1 MPPLQD
7 PVEEAK
13 RIIQAAKE
21 KGVTLR
27 LLGGVGFYFRCPSAR
42 QPSLSRRYVDMDF
55 MAHAKQSKGIKQLFV
70 GLGYVPRDL
79 FNAMQGYKRLI
90 FNDIE
95 HQRRVD
101 VFLDEFK
108 MCHNFNFKNRME
120 LDDQTIPIAD
130 LLATKLQIVEINEK
144 DMKDILTVFLDFD
157 VSKTDSNAINGD
169 YLAKLSSDDW
179 GIYKTF
185 MTNLNKILASV
196 GDHGLDDA
204 QKEKII
210 GRMNQLKKMIEE
222 SPKSFRWKMRARVGE
237 NVKWYELPEAD
248 KEVVDSRMS
257 TNTAK

>member
-1 MPPLQD
+1 
-7 PVEEAK
+7 
-13 RIIQAAKE
+13 
-21 KGVTLR
+21 
-27 LLGGVGFYFRCPSAR
+27 
-42 QPSLSRRYVDMDF
+42 MDF

-185 MTNLNKILASV
+185 TMNLDRILESLP
-196 GDHGLDDA
+196 GRELDQG
-204 QKEKII
+204 QKDIVKA
-210 GRMNQLKKMIEE
+210 RIEHLRQAIE
-222 SPKSFRWKMRARVGE
+222 SSPKSLRWKMRARIGE
-237 NVKWYELPEAD
+237 RSVWYELPEAD
-248 KEVVDSRMS
+248 KEVVDSRLPG
-257 TNTAK
+257 AGQEK